1 MNSNDRLP
9 EARLWHAST
18 RPLGIW
24 WCDRTDGNHWRSF
37 WGLKA
42 RNHHFFQYFGVSA
55 CPPVVLVINVL
66 FVIALQIDVG
76 TMASLPQEIKL
87 G

>member
-1 MNSNDRLP
+1 LEKFLGSESLEP
-9 EARLWHAST
+9 PFFSILWA
-18 RPLGIW
+18 
-24 WCDRTDGNHWRSF
+24 
-37 WGLKA
+37 
-42 RNHHFFQYFGVSA
+42 
-55 CPPVVLVINVL
+55 PVVLVINVL

>member
-1 MNSNDRLP
+1 
-9 EARLWHAST
+9 
-18 RPLGIW
+18 
-24 WCDRTDGNHWRSF
+24 
-37 WGLKA
+37 
-42 RNHHFFQYFGVSA
+42 
-55 CPPVVLVINVL
+55 VVLVINVL